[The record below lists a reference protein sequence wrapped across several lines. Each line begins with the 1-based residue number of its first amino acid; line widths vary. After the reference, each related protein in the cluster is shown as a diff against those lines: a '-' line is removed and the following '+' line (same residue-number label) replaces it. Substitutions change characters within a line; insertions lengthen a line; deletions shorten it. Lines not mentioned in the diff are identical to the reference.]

1 MAYSNSTTN
10 YNLPQ
15 YAPTDKPKYLSDFNN
30 AMETIDTSIK
40 SVSNVANGAKNS
52 IEELN
57 TKITSVENTANTAKS
72 TADTANTNATNAKAT
87 ANTANTNA
95 SSAKT
100 TADNALNK
108 ATINHNILASFF
120 DGFTNIDNWSPTNT
134 KK

>member
-10 YNLPQ
+10 YRLPQ

-40 SVSNVANGAKNS
+40 SVSDLANGAENS
-52 IEELN
+52 IDELN
-57 TKITSVENTANTAKS
+57 TKITSVE
-72 TADTANTNATNAKAT
+72 
-87 ANTANTNA
+87 NTANTNA

-120 DGFTNIDNWSPTNT
+120 AGFTNIDNWSPTN
-134 KK
+134 K

>member
-30 AMETIDTSIK
+30 AMQTIDTSIK
-40 SVSNVANGAKNS
+40 SVSDV
-52 IEELN
+52 
-57 TKITSVENTANTAKS
+57 ANTAKS
-72 TADTANTNATNAKAT
+72 TADTANTNATNAKTT
-87 ANTANTNA
+87 AEKANTNA

-100 TADNALNK
+100 TADNAMNK

-120 DGFTNIDNWSPTNT
+120 EGFTNIDNWSPT

>member
-30 AMETIDTSIK
+30 AMQTIDTSIK
-40 SVSNVANGAKNS
+40 SVSDV
-52 IEELN
+52 
-57 TKITSVENTANTAKS
+57 ANTAKS
-72 TADTANTNATNAKAT
+72 TADTANTNATNAKSTADT
-87 ANTANTNA
+87 ANTNATNAKTTAEKANTNA

-100 TADNALNK
+100 TADNAMNK

-120 DGFTNIDNWSPTNT
+120 EGFTNIDNWSPT